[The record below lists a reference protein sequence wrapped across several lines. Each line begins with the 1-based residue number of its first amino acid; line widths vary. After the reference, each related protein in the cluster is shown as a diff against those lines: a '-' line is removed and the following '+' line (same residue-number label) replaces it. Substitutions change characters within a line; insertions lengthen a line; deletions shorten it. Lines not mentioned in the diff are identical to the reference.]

1 MTNKDYDAA
10 LEALAELVK
19 DVSKIVHAEAVDK
32 ALVEPT
38 ICFSYRQDAIRFFN
52 KVRKQPFFK
61 DAEISV

>member
-19 DVSKIVHAEAVDK
+19 DVSKIAHTEAVDK

-38 ICFSYRQDAIRFFN
+38 KANIEERN
-52 KVRKQPFFK
+52 KLK
-61 DAEISV
+61 DVVDQAEDL

>member
-19 DVSKIVHAEAVDK
+19 DVSKIVHSEAVDK

-38 ICFSYRQDAIRFFN
+38 KANIEERN
-52 KVRKQPFFK
+52 KLK
-61 DAEISV
+61 DVVDQAEDLK

>member
-38 ICFSYRQDAIRFFN
+38 KANIEERN
-52 KVRKQPFFK
+52 KLK
-61 DAEISV
+61 DVVDQAEDLK